1 MHKALDQ
8 DGPFER
14 TAHGTLTFASMIRLK
29 KIIARHT
36 YTLHKKRREETLQE
50 RIELLNAKREV

>member
-1 MHKALDQ
+1 MDQ

-50 RIELLNAKREV
+50 RIELLNAKREL